1 MAGLL
6 GNVFLGG
13 SLALGAAIQ
22 PGPLQAFLVAR
33 VVATGW
39 RRTLPACLTPLF
51 SDGPAAIL
59 AIFLLGRIP
68 PSVLHALRVA
78 GGLLLLYLATGVFRQ
93 WRQPMP
99 SSTRRASAPRTLLE
113 AVLVNLLNPNPYLA
127 WALVLGPAVVA
138 AWSRHPGYA
147 LGFVAAFYAT
157 MVVSLAGFVFL
168 VGTARFLD
176 SGRQRVLLGAS
187 ALLLAGLGVTLLV
200 VGVREAWGG

>member
-22 PGPLQAFLVAR
+22 PGPLQTFLVCR

-39 RRTLPACLTPLF
+39 RRTLPACFAPLF

-59 AIFLLGRIP
+59 AVFLSGRIP
-68 PSVLHALRVA
+68 PSLLHALRAA

-93 WRQPMP
+93 WQRPMP
-99 SSTRRASAPRTLLE
+99 SPTHAPAPRTLLE
-113 AVLVNLLNPNPYLA
+113 AVLINLLNPNPYLA

-138 AWSRHPGYA
+138 AWSRHPGHA
-147 LGFVAAFYAT
+147 LGFVVAFYAT
-157 MVVSLAGFVFL
+157 MVVTLAGFVFL

-176 SGRQRVLLGAS
+176 PGRQRGLLGAS
-187 ALLLAGLGVTLLV
+187 ALLLAALGVTLLV
-200 VGVREAWGG
+200 VGVLEAWGG